1 MAELDEFQRD
11 LLYVMAGRKRPRG
24 RAIKREL
31 ETYYGQRVGYERV
44 YPHLD
49 LLVNEGFVKEADD
62 QPTRYL
68 LTRRGWREIELRHS

>member
-1 MAELDEFQRD
+1 MPKLDEFQRD
-11 LLYVMAGRKRPRG
+11 ILYVMAGRKRPRG
-24 RAIKREL
+24 RAIKSEI
-31 ETYYGQRVGYERV
+31 EAYYGKSVGYERV

-49 LLVNEGFVKEADD
+49 ILVDEGFVKEADR